1 MILLILFI
9 YLLFMKATRITKPN
23 SNEYRK
29 LCKQLNVKIAYGPRK
44 SKKMSLEEKLS
55 AVRSF
60 VNFKMK

>member
-1 MILLILFI
+1 
-9 YLLFMKATRITKPN
+9 MKATRITKPN

-29 LCKQLNVKIAYGPRK
+29 LCKQLNVKIAYGPKK

-55 AVRSF
+55 VVRSF